1 MTGIG
6 ESQEFRRTI
15 TEIASYRESAED
27 GAAGRPMPDEKAY
40 MVEHGPEARRRT
52 SEVIRKA
59 SGGRMRPNNE
69 ILFLAKQ
76 KAEPNHKHVNS

>member
-40 MVEHGPEARRRT
+40 MAEHGPEAWAGYFRGYQESQRW
-52 SEVIRKA
+52 K
-59 SGGRMRPNNE
+59 NE
-69 ILFLAKQ
+69 AKQ
-76 KAEPNHKHVNS
+76 